1 MSRTFLVTGG
11 AGFIGSHLT
20 EELLGRGEAV
30 VVLDDLSTGSLA
42 NLAAVIEHPQLEV
55 VVGSILDPALVDSTV
70 ARVDTIVHLAAAV
83 GVKLIVER
91 PLESFLTNIRG
102 TENVLAAAHRWS
114 RPVLLA
120 STSEI
125 YGKNNGDGLLET
137 SDRILGATSVARW
150 SYSTSKAA
158 DEVLALAYHKEHG
171 LPTVIARFFNTVGPR
186 QTGSY
191 GMVLPTFVGQA
202 LRGEPLT
209 VHGDGSQRRCFCHV
223 VDVVDAVL
231 RLVDTPAAV
240 GEVFNIGRAE
250 EIAIGALATK
260 VIERSGSS
268 SPVHLVPY
276 EVAYEA
282 DFEDIDRRVPIT
294 AKLTELTG
302 WQSTQSLDEILDD
315 TIAHMRT
322 ELLAGPVTEG
332 AVA

>member
-1 MSRTFLVTGG
+1 MPRTLLVTGG

-20 EELLGRGEAV
+20 EALLRRGDAAI
-30 VVLDDLSTGSLA
+30 VLDDLSTGSLA
-42 NLAAVIEHPQLEV
+42 NLAGVAGHPRLEV
-55 VVGSILDPALVDSTV
+55 VVGSILDPAVVHATV
-70 ARVDTIVHLAAAV
+70 ARADAVVHLAAAV

-102 TENVLAAAHRWS
+102 TENVLEAALRSAC
-114 RPVLLA
+114 PVLLA

-125 YGKNNGDGLLET
+125 YGKNNGDGLRET
-137 SDRILGATSVARW
+137 SDRILGAPSVARW

-158 DEVLALAYHKEHG
+158 DEVLALAYHKERQ

-186 QTGSY
+186 QSPSY

-223 VDVVDAVL
+223 DDVVDAVL
-231 RLVDTPAAV
+231 RLLATPAAV
-240 GEVFNIGRAE
+240 GEVFNVGRDE
-250 EIAIGALATK
+250 EIAIGALAAL
-260 VIERSGSS
+260 VVERTGST
-268 SPVHLVPY
+268 SPLHLVPY

-282 DFEDIDRRVPIT
+282 DFEDVHRRVPIT
-294 AKLTELTG
+294 TKLSDLTG
-302 WQSTQSLDEILDD
+302 WRSTRTLDEILDD
-315 TIAHMRT
+315 TIAHGRAQ
-322 ELLAGPVTEG
+322 LLAGPVTQG